1 MNICHACE
9 ARFSATGWVCPVCGA
24 APPLCDGFPTFIAP
38 QNKNGE
44 SYDPGFYR
52 ELARLEARHFWFFSR
67 IRLILWILKRRF
79 PTARHIFEIGC
90 GTGFVLSAI
99 QKSLPSIT
107 VSGCDLFREGLNWA
121 RNRVPQAKFF
131 RMDARKLY
139 FEEEFDVVGAFDILE
154 HVGDDHAAL
163 MEMNKAL
170 RRGGGLLI
178 SVPQHPLFWTA
189 ADEAARHV
197 RRYRAAELRTKV
209 QRAGF
214 RVLDTVSFVSLLL
227 PVLAA
232 ARLKNSVLRKN
243 YSFEGELRLD
253 PVLNAAFQKIMDVE
267 FRLTRLGMRLPF
279 GGSVFLA
286 AVKI

>member
-1 MNICHACE
+1 MKICHACD
-9 ARFSATGWVCPVCGA
+9 ARFSASGWDCPVCGA
-24 APPLCDGFPTFIAP
+24 APPLSEGFPNFIAP
-38 QNKNGE
+38 EKKNGE

-52 ELARLEARHFWFFSR
+52 ELARLETGHFWFSSR
-67 IRLILWILKRRF
+67 QRLILWLLKRRF
-79 PTARHIFEIGC
+79 PAARFFFEIGC

-107 VSGCDLFREGLNWA
+107 VSGCDLFTEGLDWA
-121 RNRVPQAKFF
+121 RNRVPPAKLL
-131 RMDARKLY
+131 RMDARQLY

-163 MEMNKAL
+163 IEMNKAL

-178 SVPQHPLFWTA
+178 SVPQHPLFWTE
-189 ADEAARHV
+189 ADKAARHV
-197 RRYRAAELRTKV
+197 RRYRARELRTKV
-209 QRAGF
+209 ERAGF
-214 RVLDTVSFVSLLL
+214 RVLDAVSFVSLLL

-232 ARLKNSVLRKN
+232 ARLKNSVLRTT
-243 YSFEGELRLD
+243 YSFEGELNLN
-253 PVLNAAFQKIMDVE
+253 PVLNAAFQIIMDIE
-267 FRLTRLGMRLPF
+267 FQLTRLGMRLPF